1 MVFSHDF
8 SAGKLEVQHPW
19 ARPTAPVVKTGAVYL
34 VINNPTQQTQRL
46 LSARVPQSVAE
57 QAQIHQ
63 TLHTEN
69 MLKMREAQN
78 GLLLPAKET
87 TELTPGGSH
96 IMLVGLKQP
105 LVKGAKFPMQ
115 LQFENSPEVTVE
127 VWVEVPPEANSDTSN
142 HSHH

>member
-8 SAGKLEVQHPW
+8 SAGKLEVMHPW

-69 MLKMREAQN
+69 MVKMREAHQ
-78 GLLLPAKET
+78 GLLLQT
-87 TELTPGGSH
+87 NGLTELKPGGTH
-96 IMLVGLKQP
+96 IMLVGLQNP
-105 LVKGAKFPMQ
+105 LIKGAKFPMQ

-127 VWVEVPPEANSDTSN
+127 VWVEDAPAVNAEVPD